1 MKISYLMMDRVTIRL
16 KPHQLQCLK
25 ELKEAFG
32 TSYSMLIR
40 MIICDFLTKN
50 EEVLDNIVENK
61 NIDKYGNACS
71 FVFDFSNVD

>member
-1 MKISYLMMDRVTIRL
+1 MKISYTMMDRVTIRL

-50 EEVLDNIVENK
+50 EEVLDKIVDNK
-61 NIDKYGNACS
+61 DIDIKKIINGDNK
-71 FVFDFSNVD
+71 